1 MFLKLYCAHKSPG
14 CIKMRFDESE
24 PGSEA
29 LCVTSS
35 RWHQCHA
42 LTNHT
47 LGSHAQKGQASA
59 QDSVGA
65 KQMLAMVTRLTL
77 KSIQTFQTTW
87 SFTGKMLISR
97 KKQHILTCLLKFH
110 NPKHL
115 LFTEAM
121 RVLQNRDFSGCVSH
135 SPLKTFL
142 SQQHTDKN
150 TKLEKH
156 FHFK

>member
-42 LTNHT
+42 LTDHT

-87 SFTGKMLISR
+87 SFTGKILISR
-97 KKQHILTCLLKFH
+97 KKHILTCLLKFH
-110 NPKHL
+110 NPQAPSFYRSYESL
-115 LFTEAM
+115 AEQ
-121 RVLQNRDFSGCVSH
+121 RLQRLCLPQSS
-135 SPLKTFL
+135 
-142 SQQHTDKN
+142 KN
-150 TKLEKH
+150 ISL
-156 FHFK
+156 